1 LRSRSGAGGVVE
13 KKKRS
18 FVYYYCNNVP
28 DTIRVEHILAEFG
41 PELRRRAVS
50 DGLIRVSG
58 LIYYV
63 ITVLVPELAVML
75 IQEDMK
81 VCDETARHIL
91 QSVRIWERHCMM
103 MYKVYF
109 CSDAS
114 SMLEMYGNSARELP

>member
-1 LRSRSGAGGVVE
+1 M
-13 KKKRS
+13 
-18 FVYYYCNNVP
+18 
-28 DTIRVEHILAEFG
+28 EHILAEFG

-91 QSVRIWERHCMM
+91 QV
-103 MYKVYF
+103 
-109 CSDAS
+109 
-114 SMLEMYGNSARELP
+114 SAHLGETLHDDV